1 MQNLMNEVQK
11 KDLAHHFQNYKRL
24 PITLSHGKGARVW
37 DTDGKEYI
45 DMLAGIAVNS
55 LGHAHPALVHAIK
68 NQVEKLIH
76 VSNFYTTVPQANL
89 TEKLAKVSGMDR
101 VFLCNSGLEA
111 IEATFKT
118 ARKYAKNKGKSGPI
132 ISLEG
137 CFHGRSIAGIASGQA
152 RYQQGFEPMPAGFKQ
167 IPFNSREAIDEFVD
181 DQTTAVIIEP
191 IQGEGGI
198 HPVDPDFLRHVREKC
213 DRHGTTLIFDEIQC
227 GIGRTGVM
235 FAWEHS
241 GVKPDMMALA
251 KGLGGGVP
259 IGAILA
265 SEEIAAALQPGDH
278 GTTFGGNP
286 LASAAALAVLKTIE
300 KEGIVAQTAEK
311 GAFLMKELHAKL
323 DGHPL
328 VEELRGMGLM
338 VGVALKTDG
347 APVMRAMAQK
357 GVLVNAAALTVIRMV
372 PPLIITKEELAR
384 AVEVLAEVLDEHQ
397 KQPKQD

>member
-1 MQNLMNEVQK
+1 MHEAQK
-11 KDLAHHFQNYKRL
+11 KDLSSHFQTYKRL
-24 PITLSHGKGARVW
+24 PITLSHGRGARVW

-76 VSNFYTTVPQANL
+76 VSNFYTTVPQSNL
-89 TEKLAKVSGMDR
+89 AEKLVQLSGMDR
-101 VFLCNSGLEA
+101 VFLCNSGMEA
-111 IEATFKT
+111 IEGVFKT
-118 ARKYAKNKGKSGPI
+118 ARKYAKSKGKSGPI

-137 CFHGRSIAGIASGQA
+137 CFHGRSIAGIASGKA
-152 RYQQGFEPMPAGFKQ
+152 KYQQGFEPMPAGFKQ

-198 HPVDPDFLRHVREKC
+198 HPVDPDFLRYVREKC

-227 GIGRTGVM
+227 GVGRTGAM

-241 GVKPDMMALA
+241 GVKPDIMALA
-251 KGLGGGVP
+251 KGLAGGVP
-259 IGAILA
+259 IGAVLA
-265 SEEIAAALQPGDH
+265 REDIASALQPGDH

-286 LASAAALAVLKTIE
+286 MASAAALAVLNTIG
-300 KEGIVAQTAEK
+300 KDGLVGQAAEK
-311 GAFLMKELHAKL
+311 GAFLMELLHEKV
-323 DGHPL
+323 GRHPL
-328 VEELRGMGLM
+328 VEEIRGLGLM
-338 VGVALKTDG
+338 VGVALRTDG

-357 GVLVNAAALTVIRMV
+357 GVLVNAAALTVIRLV
-372 PPLIITKEELAR
+372 PPLIISKDDLSR
-384 AVEVLAEVLDEHQ
+384 AVEVLGEVLDEHH
-397 KQPKQD
+397 KTSQDK